1 MLRWWN
7 ETVAIFDDV
16 IPFGLAAPLLVLLAA
31 IVAVLWFTYPG
42 WLPRRWRMRRGQR
55 ADELVPHTEQVEDR
69 PDPDEDEAEA
79 EELPTLAP
87 EVYLSQ
93 ADRYAAEGRWAEA
106 VRERLRAMVRELV
119 DRGVVEH
126 VPGWTVTEL
135 ARAAGGA
142 RPELGPALQGATG
155 IFSGIWYAQRPA
167 TAGDDEQMR
176 GHLATVHELV
186 RGGR

>member
-1 MLRWWN
+1 MRWWN
-7 ETVAIFDDV
+7 ETVAAFDDV
-16 IPFGLAAPLLVLLAA
+16 IPFGVAAPLLVLLAA
-31 IVAVLWFTYPG
+31 LLGVLWFTYPR
-42 WLPRRWRMRRGQR
+42 WLSSRWRLRRAARERRQGR
-55 ADELVPHTEQVEDR
+55 DI
-69 PDPDEDEAEA
+69 AEA
-79 EELPTLAP
+79 AGEPTTAEDDGELPAQAP

-93 ADRYAAEGRWAEA
+93 ADRYAAQGRWAEA
-106 VRERLRAMVRELV
+106 VRERLRAIVRELV

-155 IFSGIWYAQRPA
+155 IFSRVWYAQRPA
-167 TAGDDEQMR
+167 TADDDERMR
-176 GHLATVHELV
+176 GHLAEVHELV

>member
-1 MLRWWN
+1 MRWWN
-7 ETVAIFDDV
+7 ETVAVFDDV
-16 IPFGLAAPLLVLLAA
+16 IPFGLAAFLLLLLAA
-31 IVAVLWFTYPG
+31 IAGVLWYTFPA
-42 WLPRRWRMRRGQR
+42 WLPTRWRVRRTRSAGEPAR
-55 ADELVPHTEQVEDR
+55 DVEPADDRPAADED
-69 PDPDEDEAEA
+69 DPAA
-79 EELPTLAP
+79 EELPALAP

-142 RPELGPALQGATG
+142 RPELGPAVQGATG

>member
-1 MLRWWN
+1 MRWWN

-16 IPFGLAAPLLVLLAA
+16 IPFGLAAPLALLLAA

-42 WLPRRWRMRRGQR
+42 WLPKRWRMRRKKR
-55 ADELVPHTEQVEDR
+55 AGEPGLTIAKADDR
-69 PDPDEDEAEA
+69 PDLDEDEAA
-79 EELPTLAP
+79 ADELPALPA

-93 ADRYAAEGRWAEA
+93 ADRFAAEGRWAEA

-142 RPELGPALQGATG
+142 RPELGPALQSATG
-155 IFSGIWYAQRPA
+155 IFSGIWYAERPA
-167 TAGDDEQMR
+167 TAGDDELMR

>member
-1 MLRWWN
+1 MRWWN

-16 IPFGLAAPLLVLLAA
+16 IPFGLAAFLFLLLAA
-31 IVAVLWFTYPG
+31 IVGVLWYTFPA
-42 WLPRRWRMRRGQR
+42 WLPTRWRVGRSRRAGEPVRDVEQ
-55 ADELVPHTEQVEDR
+55 ADDR
-69 PDPDEDEAEA
+69 PAAEDDGGA
-79 EELPTLAP
+79 EELPALAP

-135 ARAAGGA
+135 AGAAGGA

-167 TAGDDEQMR
+167 TAGDDERMR

>member
-1 MLRWWN
+1 MRWWN
-7 ETVAIFDDV
+7 EAVAAFDDV
-16 IPFGLAAPLLVLLAA
+16 IPFGLAAFLLLLLAA
-31 IVAVLWFTYPG
+31 VAGVLWYTFPA
-42 WLPRRWRMRRGQR
+42 WLPTRWRVRRERPAGEPVR
-55 ADELVPHTEQVEDR
+55 DVEPADDRPSADEDGGG
-69 PDPDEDEAEA
+69 A

>member
-1 MLRWWN
+1 MRWWN

-16 IPFGLAAPLLVLLAA
+16 IPFGLAAPLSLLLAA
-31 IVAVLWFTYPG
+31 IVGVLWHTFPA
-42 WLPRRWRMRRGQR
+42 WLPGRWRLGSRKRGREPDLRIEKADRSAVDEDQPEV
-55 ADELVPHTEQVEDR
+55 DELP
-69 PDPDEDEAEA
+69 P
-79 EELPTLAP
+79 LAP

-135 ARAAGGA
+135 ARAAGGT
-142 RPELGPALQGATG
+142 RPELGPALDGATR

-167 TAGDDEQMR
+167 TAGDDELMR

>member
-1 MLRWWN
+1 MRGWN
-7 ETVAIFDDV
+7 ELVALFDDV
-16 IPFGLAAPLLVLLAA
+16 VPFGLAAPLLLLLAA

-42 WLPRRWRMRRGQR
+42 WLPKRWRMRRAKR
-55 ADELVPHTEQVEDR
+55 ADESVSYTEPTGDR
-69 PDPDEDEAEA
+69 PDPDEDETGV
-79 EELPTLAP
+79 EELPALAP

-142 RPELGPALQGATG
+142 RPELGPALQSATG
-155 IFSGIWYAQRPA
+155 VFSGIWYAQRPA
-167 TAGDDEQMR
+167 TAADDEQMR